1 MQQFDLLFAGVFFSC
16 FVFGSVCASF
26 NVFCDVFNLRPL
38 ILLTVIGSFFF
49 HEKSGIFSCK
59 NFTVRKSGFLRFSIL

>member
-1 MQQFDLLFAGVFFSC
+1 MQQFDLLFVGVFF
-16 FVFGSVCASF
+16 FRVLFLVQYACASF

-49 HEKSGIFSCK
+49 MK
-59 NFTVRKSGFLRFSIL
+59 NLEFLAVRILQPENLDS